1 MAVIG
6 AGMTGLAAAHHL
18 HSHGCRPVVL
28 EAGQGVGGQVR
39 SRRLGSDVVD
49 MGPEAVPLRAPGV
62 AALVAE
68 LGLTDSMRH
77 PVPGRVLLSS
87 RRGVVEMPSGVTPVG
102 PTKFLPTIAS
112 RILSPAG
119 LLRAGLEPF
128 NAHPHLD
135 DVSVGQFIA
144 ERFGDEVSRA
154 SSTRYWGVFTPPTST
169 RSR

>member
-87 RRGVVEMPSGVTPVG
+87 RRGG
-102 PTKFLPTIAS
+102 
-112 RILSPAG
+112 R
-119 LLRAGLEPF
+119 
-128 NAHPHLD
+128 
-135 DVSVGQFIA
+135 
-144 ERFGDEVSRA
+144 
-154 SSTRYWGVFTPPTST
+154 
-169 RSR
+169 

>member
-68 LGLTDSMRH
+68 LGLTDSMRC
-77 PVPGRVLLSS
+77 LLYTSPSPRDRQKS
-87 RRGVVEMPSGVTPVG
+87 RMPSS
-102 PTKFLPTIAS
+102 A
-112 RILSPAG
+112 
-119 LLRAGLEPF
+119 
-128 NAHPHLD
+128 
-135 DVSVGQFIA
+135 
-144 ERFGDEVSRA
+144 
-154 SSTRYWGVFTPPTST
+154 
-169 RSR
+169 

>member
-1 MAVIG
+1 MRLPLRRLFLVPTPDFDVPERAYPQTVSKTVAVIG

-87 RRGVVEMPSGVTPVG
+87 RRES
-102 PTKFLPTIAS
+102 S
-112 RILSPAG
+112 RCRPA
-119 LLRAGLEPF
+119 
-128 NAHPHLD
+128 
-135 DVSVGQFIA
+135 
-144 ERFGDEVSRA
+144 
-154 SSTRYWGVFTPPTST
+154 
-169 RSR
+169 

>member
-128 NAHPHLD
+128 NARPHLD

-154 SSTRYWGVFTPPTST
+154 VVDPLLGGIHAADLNTF
-169 RSR
+169 